1 MDADTSVILL
11 LKTQTPLSFKK
22 FSDLN
27 EKSLHDIQF
36 QVEIY
41 VYLCANRTIEYQR
54 VSYWKLNTQFLL
66 WLGDVELMSQW
77 IDNLA
82 INK

>member
-1 MDADTSVILL
+1 MDADSSLILL
-11 LKTQTPLSFKK
+11 LKTQTPISFKK

-36 QVEIY
+36 QVKIC
-41 VYLCANRTIEYQR
+41 VYLCANKIIEYQR
-54 VSYWKLNTQFLL
+54 VSYWELNIQFLL
-66 WLGDVELMSQW
+66 WLGVVELISQW
-77 IDNLA
+77 TENLA